1 MSSFWDKKF
10 EDETYRYGTEPNVFV
25 KEQLGEPEDGKN
37 KALFPFEGEGRN
49 AVFAATLGWNVLA
62 FDSSSRG
69 REKALALADEKKVTI
84 RYDISDVAKYKLKD
98 NGFDVIVLCYAHMP
112 PHMRTQVHRSL
123 GRALKPGGKL
133 ILEAFSKDQL
143 AYSSGG
149 PQDLDKLFSIE
160 ELKNDFEDF
169 IMIEMLRETKTQL
182 SEGEGHNGK
191 ASVIRLV
198 CSKPVTN

>member
-1 MSSFWDKKF
+1 
-10 EDETYRYGTEPNVFV
+10 
-25 KEQLGEPEDGKN
+25 
-37 KALFPFEGEGRN
+37 
-49 AVFAATLGWNVLA
+49 
-62 FDSSSRG
+62 
-69 REKALALADEKKVTI
+69 
-84 RYDISDVAKYKLKD
+84 
-98 NGFDVIVLCYAHMP
+98 
-112 PHMRTQVHRSL
+112 MRTQVHRSL
-123 GRALKPGGKL
+123 GRALKPGGRL